1 MADATSA
8 FFDHLAQRGSVPALE
23 RTSGSVRF
31 DIDHDGQV
39 AHWRLDIRNGTV
51 EVSQSDDAADCDCV
65 IGTSAKLFDELASGK
80 ANAMAAGLRNELTME
95 GDPGFLVRFQRLFPA
110 PTGRKMPKS
119 ARTVGKRRG

>member
-1 MADATSA
+1 MADATSE
-8 FFDHLAQRGSVPALE
+8 FFDQLAQRGQVPALE

-31 DIDHDGQV
+31 DIDRDGQV
-39 AHWRLDIRNGTV
+39 AHWRLDIRGGTV
-51 EVSQSDDAADCDCV
+51 EVSHSDDAADCV
-65 IGTSAKLFDELASGK
+65 IGSSAKLFDELASGK

-110 PTGRKMPKS
+110 PPGRKMPKS